1 MGCKFRSL
9 ILALSIASLAPYS
22 ATAQET
28 VLVNGVE
35 ATRVVI
41 GPAISSLA
49 KIIKTGL
56 RDDYYSAK
64 SGTRAWKNAQSLYYF
79 YGARNFEPLW
89 LEGEGNDV
97 SFSSKAQAVI
107 DLFEKAEFEGLR
119 PSDYLTDKLD
129 INAAQND
136 PIRLAQVEVAFT
148 DAAIL
153 YAKHAAGGRIA
164 PSAVSSSI
172 TLRPTRVDLAKLR
185 VDLVSADDPAAL
197 LQGMHP
203 THDEF
208 LGLRA
213 ELVKRLAGPEI
224 EQIIVPD
231 GKLMKLGKSDKR
243 MPILRERLGL
253 ELANPD
259 SEFIYDQAAVDAVKD
274 FQNSIGLIADG
285 VVGPAT
291 VAALNGAQGAS
302 AEDIVANM
310 ERWRWMPKD
319 LGDFHVFVN
328 IPEYRLQV
336 RKSGVVQHA
345 TRVVVGKPKHKTPV
359 FSDEIEHVVVN
370 PYWNV
375 PYSIATKELL
385 PASGGNPGY
394 FDNRNY
400 ELLSGGKVI
409 NASSVDWANINPKN
423 PPFRIRQRPGRGNAL
438 GTIKFL
444 FPNQHSVYLHDTPSK
459 SLFSRTYRAF
469 SHGCVRVH
477 NPLEFADALLRY
489 EPSLNLAKIKGMM
502 GSNEKWNNLSTH
514 VPVHLAY
521 FTLRID
527 TDGTVRSFGDVY
539 GHHKKLLSLLKG

>member
-1 MGCKFRSL
+1 MGCNFRSL
-9 ILALSIASLAPYS
+9 ILAIGIASMATVG

-28 VLVNGVE
+28 VMVNGVQ

-41 GPAISSLA
+41 GPAISPLA
-49 KIIKTGL
+49 KIIKSGL
-56 RDDYYSAK
+56 RDDYYGAK
-64 SGTRAWKNAQSLYYF
+64 SGSSAWKNAQGLYYF

-89 LEGEGNDV
+89 LVDKGSDV
-97 SFSSKAQAVI
+97 TFSAKAISIVE
-107 DLFEKAEFEGLR
+107 LFENAEFEGLR
-119 PSDYLTDKLD
+119 STDYLTSKLD
-129 INAAQND
+129 IAAAQND
-136 PIRLAQVEVAFT
+136 PQKLAQVEVAFT

-172 TLRPTRVDLAKLR
+172 TLRPTRVDMAKLR
-185 VDLVSADDPAAL
+185 VDLVTADNPAKL
-197 LQGMHP
+197 LQAMHP
-203 THDEF
+203 TQTEF

-213 ELVKRLAGPEI
+213 ELAKRIAGPEI
-224 EQIIVPD
+224 EQIIIPD
-231 GKLMKLGKSDKR
+231 GKLMKLGKTDER
-243 MPILRERLGL
+243 MPLLRERLGL
-253 ELANPD
+253 TLDDAAN
-259 SEFIYDQAAVDAVKD
+259 EFVYDQATELAVED
-274 FQNSIGLIADG
+274 FQTSIGLIADG
-285 VVGPAT
+285 VIGPAT

-302 AEDIVANM
+302 ADDIVANM

-328 IPEYRLQV
+328 IPEFRLQV
-336 RKSGVVQHA
+336 TKAGVVEHT

-375 PYSIATKELL
+375 PSSIATNELL
-385 PASGGNPGY
+385 PSANGNPGY
-394 FDNRNY
+394 FDSRNY
-400 ELLSGGKVI
+400 ELLAGGKVI
-409 NASSVDWANINPKN
+409 NASSVDWANVNPKN
-423 PPFRIRQRPGRGNAL
+423 PPFRIRQRPGRSNAL

-477 NPLEFADALLRY
+477 NPLDFADALLRY
-489 EPSLNLAKIKGMM
+489 EPNLNLAQIKGMM
-502 GSNEKWNNLSTH
+502 GGTEKWNNLAVH

-521 FTLRID
+521 FTLRVD
-527 TDGTVRSFGDVY
+527 PDGTVRSFGDVY
-539 GHHKKLLSLLKG
+539 GHHKKLLALLKN